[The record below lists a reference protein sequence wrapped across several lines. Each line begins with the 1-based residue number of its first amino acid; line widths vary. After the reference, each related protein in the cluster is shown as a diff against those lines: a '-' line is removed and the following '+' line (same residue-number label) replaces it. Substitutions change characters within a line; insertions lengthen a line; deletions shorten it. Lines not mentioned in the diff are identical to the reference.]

1 MEEPDLQK
9 YNDYLYYEKNYSA
22 HTRRAYISDLLDFL
36 SFFQDKGLS
45 VEDLQIS
52 EIRSYLGSLHFRGI
66 RRSTIARKISA
77 IKQFYDFLD
86 ENAGSQNPFSF
97 LKRPRLVREI
107 KDVLNKDEVESLLD
121 EHDDKNMYQNRD
133 LAMLELMYSCGIRV
147 SELVG
152 LDIGDANLKSKELVV
167 SGKRSKVRIVYFG
180 DLAAEKLKRYVDT
193 DRQNLLSRA
202 GKNTDGKA
210 LFLNRFGSRLT
221 DRGVRNILTK
231 YTRRAGIMKRVSPHS
246 LRHAF
251 ATHLLVSGADI
262 RSVQEL
268 LGHSDISTTQIYTH
282 ININDLK
289 LEHKLTHPR
298 S

>member
-1 MEEPDLQK
+1 MEEPDLQR
-9 YNDYLYYEKNYSA
+9 YNDYLYYEKNYST

-36 SFFQDKGLS
+36 SFIRDKDLS

-52 EIRSYLGSLHFRGI
+52 GIRSYLGSLHFRGA

-86 ENAGSQNPFSF
+86 EKNGSENPFGF
-97 LKRPRLVREI
+97 IKRPRLIHEI
-107 KDVLNKDEVESLLD
+107 KDVLSKDEVESLLG
-121 EHDDKNMYQNRD
+121 EHDDKNMYRNRD
-133 LAMLELMYSCGIRV
+133 LAMMELMYSCGIRV

-152 LDIGDANLKSKELVV
+152 LDVGDVNLKSKELVV

-180 DLAAEKLKRYVDT
+180 DLAAEELKRYIDT
-193 DRQNLLSRA
+193 DRKKLLSRA
-202 GKNTDGKA
+202 GKSTDESA
-210 LFLNRFGSRLT
+210 LFINRFGSRIT
-221 DRGVRNILTK
+221 DRGVRNILIK
-231 YTRRAGIMKRVSPHS
+231 YTRRAGIMRKVSPHD

-251 ATHLLVSGADI
+251 ATHLLVNGADI

-282 ININDLK
+282 LNINDLK

>member
-9 YNDYLYYEKNYSA
+9 YNDYLYYEKSYSA
-22 HTRRAYISDLLDFL
+22 HTRRAYISDLMDFL
-36 SFFQDKGLS
+36 SFIRDNDICID
-45 VEDLQIS
+45 DLKIS
-52 EIRSYLGSLHFRGI
+52 GVRSYLGSLHFKGV

-77 IKQFYDFLD
+77 IKQFYNFLD
-86 ENAGSQNPFSF
+86 ENIGSENPFSF
-97 LKRPRLVREI
+97 IKRPRLIREM
-107 KDVLNKDEVESLLD
+107 KNVLSKDEVESLLGKQYD
-121 EHDDKNMYQNRD
+121 SNMNGYRD
-133 LAMLELMYSCGIRV
+133 LTMLELMYSCGLRV

-152 LDIGDANLKSKELVV
+152 LNVSDINFKSKELVV
-167 SGKRSKVRIVYFG
+167 CGKRSKVRIVYFG
-180 DLAAEKLKRYVDT
+180 ELAAEELKRYIDS
-193 DRQNLLSRA
+193 DRKKLLCRA
-202 GKNTDGKA
+202 GKSIDENA
-210 LFLNRFGSRLT
+210 LFINRFGRRIT
-221 DRGVRNILTK
+221 DRGVRSILK
-231 YTRRAGIMKRVSPHS
+231 KHAHKAGIMKKISPHD

-251 ATHLLVSGADI
+251 ATHLLVNGADI